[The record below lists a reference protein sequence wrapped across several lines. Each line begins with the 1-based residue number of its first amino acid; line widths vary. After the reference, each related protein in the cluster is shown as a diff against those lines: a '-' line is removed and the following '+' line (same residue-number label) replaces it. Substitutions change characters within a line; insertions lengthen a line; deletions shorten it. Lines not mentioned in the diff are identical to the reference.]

1 MQIFSSYLLQNR
13 VPVIWYETGYLME
26 YKIVYQRNIKVYKGV
41 SNQVQFE
48 ILNADQKRVD
58 ISDKTLKVYITT
70 QEGKLVLE
78 RELDILND
86 GSSTALKGI
95 AQVKF
100 EEDDFLDYDPQQLN
114 YALVHAQ
121 GREEFPVFVNTYH
134 GATGTIELLSGIVP
148 KPTETVESNRWL
160 LISGV
165 YEGEALEGGNGVG
178 GSNSSLHT
186 MALYTTAFT
195 GTVTVKTTVANSVN
209 QSTVWTTI
217 DEFELT
223 DQSGI
228 TNRNYQGLYSY
239 FRVDYT
245 ETAGTVDKV
254 LLRN

>member
-1 MQIFSSYLLQNR
+1 MQKFSSYLLQNR

-41 SNQVQFE
+41 SNLVQFE
-48 ILNADQKRVD
+48 VLNADQKRVD
-58 ISDKTLKVYITT
+58 ISDKTLKLYVTT

-86 GSSTALKGI
+86 GSSTLLKGI

-121 GREEFPVFVNTYH
+121 GNEEFPVFVNSYY

-148 KPTETVESNRWL
+148 RPNPTVESDRWL
-160 LISGV
+160 LISDV
-165 YEGEALEGGNGVG
+165 YRGEALEGGNSVG

-186 MALYTTAFT
+186 MALYTTGFT
-195 GTVTVKTTVANSVN
+195 GTVTVYATVENSVTDF
-209 QSTVWTTI
+209 TVWTEI

-223 DQSGI
+223 NQTGI
-228 TNRNYQGLYSY
+228 TNKNYQGLYSY
-239 FRVDYT
+239 FRVDYQL
-245 ETAGTVDKV
+245 TAGTVDKV

>member
-26 YKIVYQRNIKVYKGV
+26 YKIVYQRNIKIYKGV
-41 SNQVQFE
+41 SNVVQFE
-48 ILNADQKRVD
+48 VLNADQKRVD
-58 ISDKTLKVYITT
+58 ISDKTLKVYVTT
-70 QEGKLVLE
+70 QAGDLVIE
-78 RELDILND
+78 RELEVLND
-86 GSSTALKGI
+86 GSSTMLKGI

-114 YALVHAQ
+114 YALVHAD

-134 GATGTIELLSGIVP
+134 GATGTIELLAGIVP
-148 KPTETVESNRWL
+148 KPADTVESDRWL

-165 YEGEALEGGNGVG
+165 YQGEALEGGNGVG

-195 GTVTVKTTVANSVN
+195 GTVTVKTTVANTVN
-209 QSTVWTTI
+209 ESTVWTTI

-228 TNRNYQGLYSY
+228 TNRNYQGLYAY